1 MNPQNPNQSP
11 AQTQIPDPDDRQ
23 LIPGLYVIATPI
35 GNARDITLRALDMLR
50 GADVLLVE
58 DSRVSAKL
66 LSLHGIRKPLI
77 SLHDHNESRSIQSL
91 MERVR
96 KGERLALLSDAGTP
110 LVSDPGYKLVRAFIA
125 EGLFVTHLPGPS
137 AVLTGLVLSGL
148 APDRFLFCGFLP
160 AKAGERRRAIAGDQD
175 ANATLIYFE
184 SGQRLAKSLADL
196 AELLGPRPAVVAR
209 ELTKLY
215 EQVRRAPLDALAV
228 HYAEAPPPKGEIV
241 LVISGPLLPEPVSE
255 ARLDEALRA
264 ALAHAS
270 VKEAAQSVAAELGLP
285 KRQVYQRALA
295 LAQAD
300 GDET

>member
-160 AKAGERRRAIAGDQD
+160 
-175 ANATLIYFE
+175 
-184 SGQRLAKSLADL
+184 
-196 AELLGPRPAVVAR
+196 
-209 ELTKLY
+209 
-215 EQVRRAPLDALAV
+215 
-228 HYAEAPPPKGEIV
+228 
-241 LVISGPLLPEPVSE
+241 
-255 ARLDEALRA
+255 
-264 ALAHAS
+264 
-270 VKEAAQSVAAELGLP
+270 
-285 KRQVYQRALA
+285 
-295 LAQAD
+295 
-300 GDET
+300 